1 MSRFKVIPVLLIMGL
16 LALFIPLAIAL
27 AQGSS
32 GTAVIRDSN
41 PNDVSVVLSDQLNI
55 SLTGVPP
62 LASNQAF
69 EGWLVTDDG
78 VKTSTGI
85 LNVDADGNVN
95 QTFWLLQDADSV
107 TIDLLELNDSGQSGT
122 ATLTAAGAQTEVV
135 IAVTAAASTADE
147 PQPIH
152 FGTCGANLGGV
163 DHSLSGVVGG
173 ASTTTVDATLASLM
187 DGDHAINLHKSGA
200 EIGTYTSCGN
210 IPAIGPSGENL
221 IGRFDKFA
229 ITIEPVPDDDP
240 GASADVAAIHII
252 PAGAMAHIRHLLY
265 SWAGN
270 PVYTSGFHEGT
281 EKGIT
286 VGLREQTWIALVHAK
301 LSASSKTVEDVRLHA
316 CHVINIIEGTG
327 DGKGEN
333 FDASCGNPGDGFGV
347 LAYAVDSAKHAE
359 FSSGQAPDDAVVV
372 ANAAKVVRSS
382 NAVTPDAIQARGLAL
397 QAVAATEVIFGQI
410 SIQNAVVGL
419 ERALSSAS
427 DAYISAQDM
436 ATYTVTSLEGP
447 GAAEEVRTPAAGD
460 PNVPNM
466 AMGALL
472 VGLVLL
478 LGGAYIYR
486 RSRAIN

>member
-27 AQGSS
+27 AQGGS

-41 PNDVSVVLSDQLNI
+41 PNDVSAVLSDQLNI
-55 SLTGVPP
+55 SLTGVPD
-62 LASNQAF
+62 
-69 EGWLVTDDG
+69 GG
-78 VKTSTGI
+78 VKQSTGI

-95 QTFWLLQDADSV
+95 QTFWLLQDADSI
-107 TIDLLELNDSGQSGT
+107 TIDLLELDDSGQSGT
-122 ATLTAAGAQTEVV
+122 ATLTAAGDQTEVV
-135 IAVTAAASTADE
+135 VAVTAAVSTADE

-152 FGTCGANLGGV
+152 IHLGTCGANLGGV
-163 DHSLSGVVGG
+163 DHSLTGVVGG

-240 GASADVAAIHII
+240 GASADVAAIHVI
-252 PAGAMAHIRHLLY
+252 PEGAMAHIRHLLF

-270 PVYTSGFHEGT
+270 PAYSSGFHAGI

-286 VGLREQTWIALVHAK
+286 VGLREQTWTALVHAR
-301 LSASSKTVEDVRLHA
+301 LSAASKTIEDVRLHA

-359 FSSGQAPDDAVVV
+359 FASGQATDDAVIV
-372 ANAAKVVRSS
+372 ANASKVVRSS
-382 NAVTPDAIQARGLAL
+382 NSVTPDALQARDLAL
-397 QAVAATEVIFGQI
+397 QAVAGTEVIFGQI
-410 SIQNAVVGL
+410 SIQNSVAAL
-419 ERALSSAS
+419 ERALDNSM
-427 DAYISAQDM
+427 DAYMSAQDM

-447 GAAEEVRTPAAGD
+447 GATEEVRAPAAGD
-460 PNVPNM
+460 PYVPNM

-472 VGLVLL
+472 VGIVLL

-486 RSRAIN
+486 RSRAMN

>member
-27 AQGSS
+27 AQGGS

-41 PNDVSVVLSDQLNI
+41 PNDVSAVLSDQLNI
-55 SLTGVPP
+55 SLTGVPA
-62 LASNQAF
+62 LASNQAY
-69 EGWLVTDDG
+69 EGWLVSDDG
-78 VKTSTGI
+78 IKQSTGI

-95 QTFWLLQDADSV
+95 QTFWLLQDSDSV
-107 TIDLLELNDSGQSGT
+107 TIDLAELDDSGQSGT

-135 IAVTAAASTADE
+135 VAVTAAASTADE

-152 FGTCGANLGGV
+152 IHLGTCGANLGGV

-187 DGDHAINLHKSGA
+187 DGNHAINLHKSGA

-221 IGRFDKFA
+221 LARFDKFA

-240 GASADVAAIHII
+240 GASADVAAIHVI
-252 PAGAMAHIRHLLY
+252 PEGAMAHIRHLLV

-270 PVYTSGFHEGT
+270 PAYTSGFHEGI

-286 VGLREQTWIALVHAK
+286 VGLREQTWAALVHAR
-301 LSASSKTVEDVRLHA
+301 LSASSDTIEDARLHA
-316 CHVINIIEGTG
+316 CHVVNIIEGTG

-347 LAYAVDSAKHAE
+347 LSYSVDSAKHAE
-359 FSSGQAPDDAVVV
+359 FASGQAPDDQVIAT
-372 ANAAKVVRSS
+372 NASTVIRSS
-382 NAVTPDAIQARGLAL
+382 SAVTPLATQARDLAL
-397 QAVAATEVIFGQI
+397 QAARSTDLLAARI
-410 SIQNAVVGL
+410 SIQNA
-419 ERALSSAS
+419 EAALVQALDSSKA
-427 DAYISAQDM
+427 AYMAAQDM
-436 ATYTVTSLEGP
+436 GTHTLMPQAIEKAVPPAT
-447 GAAEEVRTPAAGD
+447 GD
-460 PNVPNM
+460 TNVPNL
-466 AMGALL
+466 AWVVLILGAFLL
-472 VGLVLL
+472 VSGV
-478 LGGAYIYR
+478 IVYR
-486 RSRAIN
+486 RSVAIR